1 MFQILTHSS
10 LHTKIKT
17 PKLNPTHT
25 HTHTH
30 THTNTHYLPDPD
42 DSICDEDK
50 EDDDGLDEGGGG
62 LLTVLEQSQHLR
74 DT

>member
-10 LHTKIKT
+10 LHTKT
-17 PKLNPTHT
+17 HKLNPTH
-25 HTHTH
+25 
-30 THTNTHYLPDPD
+30 THYLPDPD
-42 DSICDEDK
+42 DGICDEDK

-74 DT
+74 GT